1 MTPQYIARE
10 GYEPRAQVSPSS
22 IKLAR
27 MCERAWG
34 YRYILGYRESEA
46 AWAEFLP
53 GAPRSKRPTD
63 REELKAWNRLRR
75 PALGKA
81 VHSCLEDWYAGRSVD
96 WHSAPGKI
104 LLPALMYFPHPK
116 QLLFFKT
123 EERIPDDFVGAM
135 TDGRHNYEF
144 NAYIDLNGV
153 VRDTGRIVVNDAKS
167 TSSFDWAAKPAELLG
182 DTQGIIYPLYVMWK
196 QLNFF
201 FTEAPDAG
209 IEPRWVYM
217 LTEGQPAASR
227 PE

>member
-1 MTPQYIARE
+1 
-10 GYEPRAQVSPSS
+10 
-22 IKLAR
+22 
-27 MCERAWG
+27 
-34 YRYILGYRESEA
+34 
-46 AWAEFLP
+46 
-53 GAPRSKRPTD
+53 
-63 REELKAWNRLRR
+63 
-75 PALGKA
+75 
-81 VHSCLEDWYAGRSVD
+81 
-96 WHSAPGKI
+96 
-104 LLPALMYFPHPK
+104 MYFPHPK

-217 LTEGQPAASR
+217 LTEGQPAARAVDFRVTYDGAKKRALKIFDEGAALITRINDRADPNS
-227 PE
+227 